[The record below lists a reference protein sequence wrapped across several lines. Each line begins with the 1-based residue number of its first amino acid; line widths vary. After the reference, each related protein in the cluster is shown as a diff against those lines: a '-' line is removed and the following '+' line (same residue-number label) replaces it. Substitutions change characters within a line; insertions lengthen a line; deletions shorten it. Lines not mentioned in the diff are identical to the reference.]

1 MPAFNQVTYNTS
13 HYNAGVW
20 SRTLSAT
27 LGMVG
32 TITRS
37 FGRVRVFTATIG
49 VVGSIY
55 KYGIFQART
64 MSEATGTDRTVRS
77 VGSDRIREQL

>member
-37 FGRVRVFTATIG
+37 FGYVRALTARMGMI
-49 VVGSIY
+49 GSIY

-64 MSEATGTDRTVRS
+64 VSAIGTDRTVRS
-77 VGSDRIREQL
+77 VGTDRDREQI